1 MVDLKLLGVA
11 ELLLLHA
18 SVLDELRARGVVRS
32 SNGPAGDYAELLF
45 SRAFGWNLVN
55 NSSAGF
61 DATDAGGTRYQIK
74 CRRLTAHNGSRQ
86 LSAIRRLTSRPFDV
100 LAAVLLD
107 EQFRV
112 TRGALIPVDVVTKEA
127 RFTEH
132 TNSSRFMLRDTVWR
146 LDGVQD
152 VTAKLKAAEGEM

>member
-1 MVDLKLLGVA
+1 MINLKSLSVP

-18 SVLDELRARGVVRS
+18 GVLDELRARQVVRS

-45 SRAFGWNLVN
+45 SRAFGWGLVN

-61 DATDAGGTRYQIK
+61 DATDAEGTRYQIK

-86 LSAIRRLTSRPFDV
+86 LSAIRRLTTRPFDV
-100 LAAVLLD
+100 LAALLLD

-112 TRGALIPVDVVTKEA
+112 KRGALIPIEVVEKEA

-132 TNSSRFMLRDTVWR
+132 TNSSRFMLRDAVWR
-146 LDGVQD
+146 LEGVRD
-152 VTAKLKAAEGEM
+152 VTAELKAAEGEI

>member
-1 MVDLKLLGVA
+1 MIDLKLLGVA

-45 SRAFGWNLVN
+45 SRAFGWYLVN
-55 NSSAGF
+55 NSLAGF
-61 DATDAGGTRYQIK
+61 DATDAEGTRYQIK

-107 EQFRV
+107 ERFRV
-112 TRGALIPVDVVTKEA
+112 TRGALIPVDVVAKEA

-132 TNSSRFMLRDTVWR
+132 TNSSRFMLRDAVWR

-152 VTAKLKAAEGEM
+152 VTAKLKAAEGGM